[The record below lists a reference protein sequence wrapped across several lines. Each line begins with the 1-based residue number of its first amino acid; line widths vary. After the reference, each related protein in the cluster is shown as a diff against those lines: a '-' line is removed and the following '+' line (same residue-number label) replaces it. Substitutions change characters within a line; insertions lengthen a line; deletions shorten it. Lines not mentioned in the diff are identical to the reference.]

1 MNYVTEPGCGKA
13 KMRGRSARAFAR
25 WLGRTAALAA
35 WGCLALAPA
44 APAQDKWPARPIR
57 MIVPFPPGSSPDLIA
72 RMLTDRLGA
81 ALGQPVVVENKP
93 GAGGMVGTGQV
104 AKAAPDGYTIGLSI
118 PGPLAVNTVLMKSM
132 EYDPFK
138 ELAPITVVAASPNLL
153 VVDPRLGVD
162 SVQDFVKL
170 ARSQPGKLNYGS
182 VGNGSASHL
191 TMELLKQRAGLDL
204 VHVPYPGS
212 PQVNTAIL
220 NGQIAGG
227 FVVPA
232 TAMPLVQ
239 AGRLKALGATTTS
252 RSVVLPETP
261 TIAEQGFAGFEST
274 AWIGAVAPAR
284 TPPPIVGRLSEELV
298 RIIRSDD
305 VRQRMIAI
313 YFQPVGTAPEALRI
327 LMRGEADR
335 WGKVIKA
342 AGVKP
347 G

>member
-93 GAGGMVGTGQV
+93 GAGGMVGT
-104 AKAAPDGYTIGLSI
+104 
-118 PGPLAVNTVLMKSM
+118 
-132 EYDPFK
+132 
-138 ELAPITVVAASPNLL
+138 
-153 VVDPRLGVD
+153 
-162 SVQDFVKL
+162 
-170 ARSQPGKLNYGS
+170 
-182 VGNGSASHL
+182 
-191 TMELLKQRAGLDL
+191 
-204 VHVPYPGS
+204 
-212 PQVNTAIL
+212 
-220 NGQIAGG
+220 
-227 FVVPA
+227 
-232 TAMPLVQ
+232 
-239 AGRLKALGATTTS
+239 
-252 RSVVLPETP
+252 
-261 TIAEQGFAGFEST
+261 
-274 AWIGAVAPAR
+274 
-284 TPPPIVGRLSEELV
+284 
-298 RIIRSDD
+298 
-305 VRQRMIAI
+305 
-313 YFQPVGTAPEALRI
+313 APEALLI